1 MSTTDTLKLN
11 YPADVQEY
19 VSQQLASGR
28 FDSESTLATAAIQ
41 VIREIEAAEQKFR
54 EDLRRSI
61 EQADRGEIEPLDTE
75 QTLAEARRRLGDA
88 E

>member
-28 FDSESTLATAAIQ
+28 FDSESALATAAIQ

>member
-54 EDLRRSI
+54 ADLRRSI